1 MMGHVGE
8 VTVLWLCSL
17 AMLPL
22 SIFEMRTGRRKR
34 AKRLL
39 ILWLFGAAMVLSSA
53 LFTIAFD
60 HLSRGL

>member
-1 MMGHVGE
+1 MGYVGE

-39 ILWLFGAAMVLSSA
+39 VLWIFAAALILSSA
-53 LFTIAFD
+53 LFTIAYS